1 MTVEQIEQIK
11 EKYKNPLYMKQ
22 SIGINLSRQMT
33 GSGHEESE
41 ASKMKKEPYIP
52 TQTEWVRQF
61 GKPSLILPIKG
72 RWLRKIWSGEKK
84 EEYRE
89 DKPYYQR
96 LLEKYRDFTYFTVG
110 FRAGYSMNSAF
121 VVCLC
126 KLKKGEGFEEWGA
139 EKGKKY
145 YVLELLKVYK

>member
-1 MTVEQIEQIK
+1 
-11 EKYKNPLYMKQ
+11 
-22 SIGINLSRQMT
+22 
-33 GSGHEESE
+33 
-41 ASKMKKEPYIP
+41 MKKEPYIP

-96 LLEKYRDFTYFTVG
+96 LLENTG
-110 FRAGYSMNSAF
+110 IFRLSRLASGRVIA
-121 VVCLC
+121 
-126 KLKKGEGFEEWGA
+126 
-139 EKGKKY
+139 
-145 YVLELLKVYK
+145 